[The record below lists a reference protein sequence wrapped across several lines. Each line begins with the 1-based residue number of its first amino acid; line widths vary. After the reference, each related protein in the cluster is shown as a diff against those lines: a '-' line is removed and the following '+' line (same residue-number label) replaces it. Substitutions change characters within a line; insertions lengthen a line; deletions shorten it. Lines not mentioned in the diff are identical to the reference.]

1 MENFKYILF
10 MKNYDKIDL
19 VSKKADI
26 IYKKMIILLAAV
38 GGSGSYAIRQE
49 GIIQMVLFFVFVFFS
64 VGVVI
69 NYLELNKM
77 KQELEEIEN
86 G

>member
-1 MENFKYILF
+1 

>member
-1 MENFKYILF
+1 

-49 GIIQMVLFFVFVFFS
+49 RIIQIVLFFVFVFFS

-69 NYLELNKM
+69 NYFELNKM

>member
-1 MENFKYILF
+1 

-38 GGSGSYAIRQE
+38 GGSGSYAIRQD
-49 GIIQMVLFFVFVFFS
+49 GLFQVVLFFIFVFFS
-64 VGVVI
+64 IGVVV
-69 NYLELNKM
+69 NYFELNKM
-77 KQELEEIEN
+77 KKDLEEIEH

>member
-1 MENFKYILF
+1 

-38 GGSGSYAIRQE
+38 GGSGSYAIRQD
-49 GIIQMVLFFVFVFFS
+49 GLLSALLFGVSLVFV
-64 VGVVI
+64 VGLVI
-69 NYLELNKM
+69 NYFELNKM
-77 KQELEEIEN
+77 KKDLEEIEN